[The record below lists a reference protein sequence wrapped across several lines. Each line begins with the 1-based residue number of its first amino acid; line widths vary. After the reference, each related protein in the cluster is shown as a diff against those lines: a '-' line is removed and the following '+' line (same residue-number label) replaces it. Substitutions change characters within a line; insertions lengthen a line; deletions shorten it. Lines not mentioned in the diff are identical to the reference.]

1 MLLSSAQP
9 SEPVGLVLQRRCL
22 GASPLRLTEEMWR
35 SKHTQRCTEE
45 KEMGDA
51 SGRIGGFGV
60 WTCADPEGWMGT
72 CFFVIFL
79 FYFFFKLQH
88 IRLKSFCIYKK

>member
-1 MLLSSAQP
+1 MLRCSAQP

-22 GASPLRLTEEMWR
+22 RASPLRLTEEMWR
-35 SKHTQRCTEE
+35 SEHAQRRTEE

-60 WTCADPEGWMGT
+60 WTCAVPEGWMGT
-72 CFFVIFL
+72 CFFFV
-79 FYFFFKLQH
+79 FFF
-88 IRLKSFCIYKK
+88 F

>member
-1 MLLSSAQP
+1 MLRCSAQP

-22 GASPLRLTEEMWR
+22 RASPLRLTEEMWR
-35 SKHTQRCTEE
+35 SEHAQCCTEE

-60 WTCADPEGWMGT
+60 WTCAVPEGWMGT
-72 CFFVIFL
+72 CL
-79 FYFFFKLQH
+79 FFFKLQY
-88 IRLKSFCIYKK
+88 IGLKSSCI